1 MRLFQAVTALVW
13 LLVSGAVATDN
24 GLTDVVSWDKYSL
37 VINNTRTYILSVF
50 FICRDFNDD

>member
-1 MRLFQAVTALVW
+1 MRFFRAVTALIW

-37 VINNTRTYILSVF
+37 SVNNTRVF
-50 FICRDFNDD
+50 I